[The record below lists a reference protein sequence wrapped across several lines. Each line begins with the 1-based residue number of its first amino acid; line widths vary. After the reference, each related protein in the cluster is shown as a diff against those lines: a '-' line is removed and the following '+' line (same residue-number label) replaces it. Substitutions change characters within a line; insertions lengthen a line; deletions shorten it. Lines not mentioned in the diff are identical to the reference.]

1 MAKKKKRNAEKA
13 EHIIDNIPNKY
24 SQQPRS
30 SKPKRR
36 SDFSF
41 FCSFPLSNSGSL
53 QGSSFGEGG
62 SSNVTLNSLH
72 GRHAEGKKMPEHS
85 LIRCSKSQN
94 RGLRFS
100 SNFYNTPLIE
110 VETVAQNELF
120 DCCSERNVSEQT
132 SDSARSLECTPKKSQ
147 VTEGIGFR
155 ITPGS
160 IVWAKTACQM
170 WWPAEAERKHVIQ
183 LGRAGSK
190 QMIVFGTT
198 KMIMDERSNLADSRN
213 QDTDGHVLVEFYG
226 SHDIAWLDPARDLSE
241 LEDCFQEKS
250 CNPMEDF
257 QDALKQALQ
266 RKEYLSS
273 CRELCKS
280 PNGPNHSDQQ
290 DEFSD
295 KWTSSISSRADD
307 DFLERGRGKRERKPK
322 LHFDEVTFPMTS
334 DKKVRRLR
342 IMRYL
347 GLSAPI
353 GSPF

>member
-1 MAKKKKRNAEKA
+1 MAKKKKRNAEIA
-13 EHIIDNIPNKY
+13 EHIIDNIPKKY

-41 FCSFPLSNSGSL
+41 FYSFPISNSGSL
-53 QGSSFGEGG
+53 QGSSFGEVG
-62 SSNVTLNSLH
+62 SSNVALNSLH
-72 GRHAEGKKMPEHS
+72 GRNAEGKKMPEHS
-85 LIRCSKSQN
+85 LFRCSKSQN

-100 SNFYNTPLIE
+100 SNYYKTPLIE

-120 DCCSERNVSEQT
+120 DYCSDRNVSEQT
-132 SDSARSLECTPKKSQ
+132 SDSTRSLECTPKKSQ
-147 VTEGIGFR
+147 VTESNGFC
-155 ITPGS
+155 IKPGS

-170 WWPAEAERKHVIQ
+170 WWPAE
-183 LGRAGSK
+183 
-190 QMIVFGTT
+190 
-198 KMIMDERSNLADSRN
+198 IMDERSNLADSRN

-226 SHDIAWLDPARDLSE
+226 SHDFAWLDPARDLSE
-241 LEDCFQEKS
+241 LEDCFQERS

-280 PNGPNHSDQQ
+280 SDGPNHSDQQ

-307 DFLERGRGKRERKPK
+307 FLERGRGKRERKRK
-322 LHFDEVTFPMTS
+322 LHFDEVTCPMIS
-334 DKKVRRLR
+334 AKKVRRLR

-347 GLSAPI
+347 GLTAPI